1 MRRETLMTIY
11 KKDDEY
17 GLKVPAGTEGRDIE
31 IALATTIV
39 QLADHQ
45 RIIEPGFKT
54 ETLLEKIASMV
65 LKQRSLIVSIKST
78 MTL

>member
-17 GLKVPAGTEGRDIE
+17 GLKVPEGTEGRDIE

-54 ETLLEKIASMV
+54 ETLLEKIKGWIRCIEQPQS
-65 LKQRSLIVSIKST
+65 
-78 MTL
+78 